1 MTTMTNDKSHSRYFM
16 SYAELFGLLLEAHW
30 IKLGIPQTRIA
41 VEIKMDQSYL
51 SKKKLAKHSFT
62 MGELFRMSRVLGVS
76 CATLFDRMDSL
87 CARLYQREMLIRD
100 WNPLEMKEANNSTQL
115 VTSIIAEPHP
125 KNKPISVSFVACSI
139 VAASQNTKTNVW
151 TELNIS
157 EASWKHKHYG
167 EDSLF
172 LSDLILFECWVGV
185 SLSSLFQRLDE
196 VCLNLS
202 SNGFPVQG
210 WIYTKD
216 KDQTGD
222 DQRLSQILTSL
233 LPSRGWIGGPLHPRD
248 LGFGFPH
255 TKTEKWSAI
264 NGK

>member
-1 MTTMTNDKSHSRYFM
+1 M

-30 IKLGIPQTRIA
+30 IKSGIQQKRIA
-41 VEIKMDQSYL
+41 AEIEMDQSYL
-51 SKKKLAKHSFT
+51 SKKKSAKHSFT
-62 MGELFRMSRVLGVS
+62 VGELLRMSRVLGVS
-76 CATLFDRMDSL
+76 CATLFDQMDSL
-87 CARLYQREMLIRD
+87 CARLYQRGLLIRD

-115 VTSIIAEPHP
+115 VASIIAEHHP
-125 KNKPISVSFVACSI
+125 KHKLISVSFVACSI
-139 VAASQNTKTNVW
+139 LAASRNTKMNVW
-151 TELNIS
+151 AELNIS
-157 EASWKHKHYG
+157 EASWKHKSHG

-216 KDQTGD
+216 KDQVGD
-222 DQRLSQILTSL
+222 DQRLSQTLTSL
-233 LPSRGWIGGPLHPRD
+233 LPSRGWVGGPLHPRE
-248 LGFGFPH
+248 LGFGFSYKK
-255 TKTEKWSAI
+255 TKKWSAI